1 MILEIFNGYVR
12 GHYNP
17 HGCIAHGWAWTRAHP
32 YTHTLTLLSNHPAAR
47 ERLTATPPFGGR
59 SSSDEQIRSA
69 CALTPMASIS
79 RWPTYR
85 VGAMC
90 RSPDNYDTPTIGY
103 PLSPSGCPD
112 SNLFLLANFFE
123 SCSFFRGSGSNFKS
137 FYLIKWLLQEKF

>member
-1 MILEIFNGYVR
+1 M
-12 GHYNP
+12 HSS
-17 HGCIAHGWAWTRAHP
+17 TRLYRSRLSMNARAPIHT
-32 YTHTLTLLSNHPAAR
+32 YTHFTV
-47 ERLTATPPFGGR
+47 EPPCCSRTTHCDTSVGGR

-90 RSPDNYDTPTIGY
+90 RSPDNYDTPTIGC
-103 PLSPSGCPD
+103 PLSPSACPD

-137 FYLIKWLLQEKF
+137 FYLIK